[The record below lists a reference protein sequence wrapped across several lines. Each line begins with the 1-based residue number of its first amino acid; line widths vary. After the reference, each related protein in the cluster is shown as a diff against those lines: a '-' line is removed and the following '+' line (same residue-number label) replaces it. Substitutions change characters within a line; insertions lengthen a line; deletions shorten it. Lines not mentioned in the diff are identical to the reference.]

1 LEATAKKVNAK
12 LMNNTVDFREQS
24 VESTPLIRW
33 SERFNR

>member
-1 LEATAKKVNAK
+1 
-12 LMNNTVDFREQS
+12 MMINTVDFREQS